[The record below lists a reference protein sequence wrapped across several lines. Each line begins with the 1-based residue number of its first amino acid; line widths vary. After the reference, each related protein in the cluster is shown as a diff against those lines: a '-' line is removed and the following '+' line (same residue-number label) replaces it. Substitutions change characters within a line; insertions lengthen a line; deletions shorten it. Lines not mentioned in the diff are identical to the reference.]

1 MNFLKNIGKAVE
13 NAANYVGEKNRRA
26 AALNRIRGVIR
37 CEEKA
42 AEKEYLALGR
52 YYYNNLR
59 DKDNPVTEPHCVELE
74 SILYG
79 QQENRR
85 VTCFRRA
92 AWGIFITLT
101 LLILARSALLCG
113 NNLFFPIA
121 TGEVLD
127 TAQRQTRFR
136 ITEIWTA
143 LEGLALT
150 VALVG
155 FLVLLCLEL
164 AWRIPVSLRQ
174 RAIYLGVL
182 AGSLLGIS
190 YCFAWADPIFH
201 APINYTL
208 VPFRIL
214 SRLLFFQLLAL
225 IFSAFQRRR
234 RKSVDPQ

>member
-1 MNFLKNIGKAVE
+1 MSIHQNLKQLRLDRGMTQEEVAARLHITRQAVSSYE
-13 NAANYVGEKNRRA
+13 SGRTRPDIDT
-26 AALNRIRGVIR
+26 LMRL
-37 CEEKA
+37 
-42 AEKEYLALGR
+42 AEVYG
-52 YYYNNLR
+52 
-59 DKDNPVTEPHCVELE
+59 VELE

-127 TAQRQTRFR
+127 AVQRQARFR
-136 ITEIWTA
+136 ISEIWTA

-150 VALVG
+150 VALIG